1 MITAVNVP
9 DATSLSTILS
19 EQASKFAT
27 CFLVSSCSPQDR

>member
-9 DATSLSTILS
+9 DATSLSTILA